1 VELATILIKKLA
13 NASLLHSVT
22 CCAHS
27 VMNLT
32 QDNHANVSLSQ
43 TLTNSM
49 SMVLVRHV
57 DFEKQKLSNSDLAP

>member
-1 VELATILIKKLA
+1 VNLDITLIKRLA
-13 NASLLHSVT
+13 NASLLDSVT

-32 QDNHANVSLSQ
+32 QDIHANVSLSQ
-43 TLTNSM
+43 TSIDSM

-57 DFEKQKLSNSDLAP
+57 AFEKQKLSNCDSAA